1 MNVEY
6 RKNRDQPTIYG
17 KKRAVV
23 DYVGPQVDCG
33 RFPIKRAAG
42 ETVTVVA
49 HAFGDG
55 HDHIRAEILYRKR
68 EQREWAIGEMTY
80 EVNDEWS
87 ASFRVLELGE
97 YLYTARAW
105 VDHFATW
112 QSDLRKKLE
121 AGQNVAVEL
130 QMGGGMILATAGMA
144 EPDDAPKLTEWA
156 QVLQSPSH
164 LARAS
169 DIALSEAVT
178 EMMGKYTGKSLATTY
193 DKELTVVVDR
203 HKAVFSTWYE
213 LFPRSFGEAGG
224 HGTFRDCERLL
235 PEIAGMGFDVLYLPP
250 IHPIGRTNRK
260 GKNNSPVSTPDD
272 PGSPWAIGSALGGH
286 MTIHPDLGSLD
297 DFQHL
302 IGKAGEYGLEVAM
315 DLAFQCSPD
324 HPYVKEHPEWF
335 RWRPDGTVQ
344 FAENPPKKYEDILPL
359 NFETDQWQTLWE
371 ELRSVVHFWIDKGI
385 RIFRADNPHTK
396 PFAFWQWLL
405 SEIRR
410 DYPDVI
416 FLSEAFTR
424 PKVMQRLA
432 KIGFNQSYTYF
443 TWRNTKWELEQ
454 YIQELTQTEIG
465 EYLRPN
471 FWPNTPDILP
481 QYLQFG
487 GRPAFIIRLL
497 LAATLSASYGIYGPA
512 YELCVNQA
520 LEGRE
525 EYLDSEKYEIK
536 QWDGDAKGTI
546 RPLVERVNR
555 IRRQNPALQSIRNIE
570 LCPIDNQAMLCYVK
584 MTEDKSNI
592 IVAAVSIDPHHK
604 QSGWVRLPLHE
615 MEIDP
620 RRPFLAHELITD
632 DKYIWQGEANYIEL
646 EPRTMPG
653 HILRIHK
660 GLRRETDFDYFM

>member
-1 MNVEY
+1 M
-6 RKNRDQPTIYG
+6 IHG
-17 KKRAVV
+17 KRRAVV

-33 RFPIKRAAG
+33 RFPIKRGAG

-49 HAFGDG
+49 HAFSDG
-55 HDHIRAEILYRKR
+55 HDHIRAEILYKKR
-68 EQREWAIGEMTY
+68 EGSEWTIQEMTY

-87 ASFRVLELGE
+87 ADFRVLELGE

-130 QMGGGMILATAGMA
+130 QMGAEMVLAAA
-144 EPDDAPKLTEWA
+144 EAVESDDAHKLRECA
-156 QVLQSPSH
+156 QVLQSP
-164 LARAS
+164 AGPVRAT
-169 DIALSEAVT
+169 DVALSEALT
-178 EMMGKYTGKSLATTY
+178 QMMRRYSDKSPAVTY
-193 DKELTVVVDR
+193 DKELAVVVDR
-203 HKAVFSTWYE
+203 PRAIFSTWYE
-213 LFPRSFGEAGG
+213 LFPRSCGPDGK
-224 HGTFRDCERLL
+224 HGTFHDCEQIL
-235 PEIAGMGFDVLYLPP
+235 PEIARMGFDVLYLPP
-250 IHPIGRTNRK
+250 IHPIGQTNRK
-260 GKNNSPVSTPDD
+260 GKNNSTVSTPDD
-272 PGSPWAIGSALGGH
+272 PGSPWAIGSSLGGH
-286 MTIHPDLGSLD
+286 KAIHPELGSFD
-297 DFQHL
+297 DFQRL
-302 IGKAGEYGLEVAM
+302 IDKAGEYGIEVAM

-335 RWRPDGTVQ
+335 RWRPDGAVQ

-359 NFETDQWQTLWE
+359 NFETDQWQPLWE
-371 ELRSVVHFWIDKGI
+371 ELKSVVLFWVDKGI
-385 RIFRADNPHTK
+385 RIFRVDNPHTK
-396 PFAFWQWLL
+396 PFAFWQWL
-405 SEIRR
+405 IGRVR
-410 DYPDVI
+410 QDYPDVI

-454 YIQELTQTEIG
+454 YIQELAGTEIG
-465 EYLRPN
+465 EYLRPS

-481 QYLQFG
+481 QYLQYG

-512 YELCVNQA
+512 FELCINQA
-520 LEGRE
+520 VEGRE

-536 QWDGDAKGTI
+536 QWDWEAKGNM
-546 RPLVERVNR
+546 RPVIERVNR

-570 LCPIDNQAMLCYVK
+570 LYPIDNEAMLCYGK

-592 IVAAVSIDPHHK
+592 IVTVVSIDPHHR
-604 QSGWVRLPLHE
+604 QSGWLRLPLHKF
-615 MEIDP
+615 EIDP
-620 RRPFLAHELITD
+620 HRPFLAHDLITD
-632 DKYIWQGEANYIEL
+632 DKYIWQGEANYVEL
-646 EPRTMPG
+646 EPRMMPG